1 MLIHQ
6 GAARNERINVY
17 LACWLAGI
25 AGALNAA
32 AFYAVGFFAAN
43 MTGNVSALSDHL
55 ATRQTMASLFYLAIV
70 LTFILGATVSS
81 LIINVGRR
89 RGINGIYAY
98 CILIEAFLLLPL
110 GVADLWMVAAW
121 RSTLLILGLAFLM
134 GLQNATVT
142 RISDA
147 RVRTTHVSG
156 MATDI
161 GIELGVAI
169 DIIRGKDGMGDPAD
183 NMSKLRLHA
192 YTILA
197 FLAGGLIGVL
207 VYARAGGLLMLIT
220 GALLLA
226 LSLTT
231 LHRARRADR
240 STGTRRG

>member
-6 GAARNERINVY
+6 GASRNERINVH
-17 LACWLAGI
+17 LACCLAGV
-25 AGALNAA
+25 AGALNGA

-43 MTGNVSALSDHL
+43 MTGNVSALSDKL
-55 ATRQTMASLFYLAIV
+55 ATGHMAASLFYLAIV
-70 LTFILGATVSS
+70 ATFILGATVSS

-98 CILIEAFLLLPL
+98 CILAEALLLLPL
-110 GVADLWMVAAW
+110 GLADLLMTAPSRA
-121 RSTLLILGLAFLM
+121 TLLVLGLAFLM

-161 GIELGVAI
+161 GIELGVAM
-169 DIIRGKDGMGDPAD
+169 DILRGKEGMGDPAD
-183 NMSKLRLHA
+183 NMSKLRLHV

-197 FLAGGLIGVL
+197 FLVGGFFGVL
-207 VYARAGGLLMLIT
+207 VYESAGGILMLVAA
-220 GALLLA
+220 ALLLA
-226 LSLTT
+226 LSLST
-231 LHRARRADR
+231 LYRAHRHAR
-240 STGTRRG
+240 STGSRRE